1 MHFTIGTRQYLVKR
15 RWKLTCDGETADG
28 LCDFTSRTIWL
39 DADLRPDVIVGV
51 LRHEHVHAW
60 EAEVGRTQSDED
72 RANFISTV
80 SEAFEYEFDAQ
91 GGLAALTELPISGNR
106 GAAPK
111 AQPVRPMG
119 ECRIG
124 SSAPTV
130 ARRSCLGRC
139 SPASRESSSRLP

>member
-119 ECRIG
+119 MSVVGQFE
-124 SSAPTV
+124 SAKTAFPLTSLQPYV
-130 ARRSCLGRC
+130 RV
-139 SPASRESSSRLP
+139 E